1 MEFDKKKVALYIQK
15 DLPSLDYIDISTEL
29 TRFLYKKPLDT
40 LVHSISD
47 KLSSPLE
54 TLKRR
59 GIPVD
64 RLLKSKEQ
72 QQQRKTI
79 IPSHLHTSTFVLA
92 MNIALPVQQTS
103 IQEQQ
108 QVKDV
113 EEKQQQR
120 VEEQMTHFHEANP
133 SHVEGYEQNGES
145 LRGFFQSLRE

>member
-1 MEFDKKKVALYIQK
+1 MESDKKKVNLYIQK
-15 DLPSLDYIDISTEL
+15 DLPALDYIDISTEL

-72 QQQRKTI
+72 QRKNI
-79 IPSHLHTSTFVLA
+79 IS
-92 MNIALPVQQTS
+92 
-103 IQEQQ
+103 
-108 QVKDV
+108 
-113 EEKQQQR
+113 
-120 VEEQMTHFHEANP
+120 
-133 SHVEGYEQNGES
+133 
-145 LRGFFQSLRE
+145 